1 MYFLSCRAS
10 YGQPRQ
16 TYAIN
21 ILAPRLFLGSVCVC
35 VCAPLVEENAVRTL
49 AWTRGSTHC
58 MFFAIISLFRIS
70 SRPVGKR
77 VELTVIRSVRFAAS
91 FTCSKVISQHL
102 LSSTASV
109 PAQAD
114 PTNREI
120 AKELQVCLDRSAASG
135 GDVIEYRSH
144 GYNDERCHS
153 SDPLINGP
161 FRCLE
166 LLGPNTRSY
175 R

>member
-1 MYFLSCRAS
+1 MYFLAVGKLWAAPS
-10 YGQPRQ
+10 
-16 TYAIN
+16 N
-21 ILAPRLFLGSVCVC
+21 ICYKHTCSTFVLGSVCVC

-58 MFFAIISLFRIS
+58 MFFAIISLFSIS

-77 VELTVIRSVRFAAS
+77 VEPAVIRSVRFAAS
-91 FTCSKVISQHL
+91 FTCSKVISHL

-144 GYNDERCHS
+144 GYNERCHS

-175 R
+175 NR

>member
-1 MYFLSCRAS
+1 MLLGHWLEQEEAQIACFSL
-10 YGQPRQ
+10 
-16 TYAIN
+16 T
-21 ILAPRLFLGSVCVC
+21 LFS
-35 VCAPLVEENAVRTL
+35 
-49 AWTRGSTHC
+49 
-58 MFFAIISLFRIS
+58 IS
-70 SRPVGKR
+70 SKPVGKYM
-77 VELTVIRSVRFAAS
+77 ELAVIRSVRFAAS
-91 FTCSKVISQHL
+91 FTCSKVISHL